1 MRRVVAGQRAKAGA
15 KRPNDAARLKKLG
28 AVVERGKKAWRDVGE
43 ALDEIRRDDL
53 YLADGFA
60 TLEAYLLGRHDCQKA
75 WGYKRIEAW
84 KTYRRVSKK
93 SPIGDFLVSAAQ
105 ALAISPLAKKDAGR
119 AAKLLEELVAEYGGA
134 LPSAKAIEAAVYR
147 EPGMGLVAEGF
158 AGEDAQETI
167 PVPTNVPVAAAAKV
181 VAGLSN
187 TLVKNPEGSFKRF
200 VEGGSHSVE
209 RDERQKALARK
220 RASAPPV
227 ATSRAGK
234 DVFVH
239 HGDFDDFPI
248 EPGSARLVFSDPPY
262 DRVWADTYGQKHAE
276 FAYAALADG
285 GFFVFYTGDACAW
298 DLGKAAEAAGFKYYG
313 FIWVSHRNGK
323 DILHHPRKTVPGK
336 LVWVFVKG
344 TAKLSSPYRGIADNF
359 DPTLKDDHEW
369 QQSLGDAEQVIED
382 FTNPGDLVIDPC
394 LGSGTSAVAA
404 GILGRRAIGIE
415 KDEATYRAAHFKVQG
430 YLAFHERV
438 DKELIPAAIEL
449 AYGFP
454 APEGVDITRMPS
466 KIGMGMEDLRK
477 VSDALQAA

>member
-1 MRRVVAGQRAKAGA
+1 MAGQRAKASA
-15 KRPNDAARLKKLG
+15 KQPTDAARLEELG
-28 AVVERGKKAWRDVGE
+28 AVVERGKKAWRDVGA
-43 ALDEIRRDDL
+43 ALEEIQKDKL
-53 YLADGFA
+53 YRAAGYA
-60 TLEAYLLGRHDCQKA
+60 TFEAYVKKHDYERQYAYKLMKA
-75 WGYKRIEAW
+75 ACAW
-84 KTYRRVSKK
+84 RKVRKM
-93 SPIGDFLVSAAQ
+93 SPIGDKIVSAAQ
-105 ALAISPLAKKDAGR
+105 ALAVSPLAKKDKGR
-119 AAKLLEELVAEYGGA
+119 AAKLLEELAESNGGV
-134 LPSAKAIEAAVYR
+134 LPSAKKIEAAVCR
-147 EPGMGLVAEGF
+147 EPGMGLVAESF
-158 AGEDAQETI
+158 AGEVAQETI

-181 VAGLSN
+181 VTKLGKTFEKHPDTRPERFAAGGES
-187 TLVKNPEGSFKRF
+187 
-200 VEGGSHSVE
+200 SVE

-239 HGDFDDFPI
+239 HGDFESFQV

-262 DRVWADTYGQKHAE
+262 NRVWADTYGHKHAE

-344 TAKLSSPYRGIADNF
+344 TANLEKPYRGIADNF

-430 YLAFHERV
+430 YLDFYERV
-438 DKELIPAAIEL
+438 DKELIPAAIEV